1 MMSGIYI
8 ETLEDGTIPLESV
21 TAHFPGTTTI
31 KYKSASG
38 TGYGNPTLNILPY
51 SRIQYSISRLCGVK
65 SMIHPPAEGWDASH
79 LYTAVNSADTEMKV
93 YH

>member
-21 TAHFPGTTTI
+21 TAHFPGTKTI

-38 TGYGNPTLNILPY
+38 TG
-51 SRIQYSISRLCGVK
+51 
-65 SMIHPPAEGWDASH
+65 
-79 LYTAVNSADTEMKV
+79 
-93 YH
+93 